1 MADQEDQGLSQADI
15 DAAMAANATEPASN
29 TPDENQGLSQTDI
42 DAAMAGADNA
52 TEATGDTPDE
62 NSELSQ
68 ADIGAALAG
77 NAIPPSQ
84 GTNQPDE
91 SSPGSDPSQG
101 LTQEDIDAAL
111 AGVDAGPG
119 TTDPAPPDAAETSD
133 ERLDSTGKPFDEIAA
148 AMAAEI
154 EEAAAN
160 QSATANASATE
171 ALGAVPLDIPVLD
184 DGGSSSASRDLS
196 KDIEMLHDVALD
208 VKIELGRTE
217 KTVEEVL
224 QLSQGSVVELDRLAG
239 DPVDILVND
248 RLVARGEVLVLN
260 DNLCVRVS
268 EILTR
273 QKDARYG

>member
-15 DAAMAANATEPASN
+15 DAAMAGAADATETGEAAGDA
-29 TPDENQGLSQTDI
+29 PDDNLELNQADI
-42 DAAMAGADNA
+42 DAALADNA
-52 TEATGDTPDE
+52 SSP
-62 NSELSQ
+62 SQ
-68 ADIGAALAG
+68 A
-77 NAIPPSQ
+77 PPSSDQ
-84 GTNQPDE
+84 DTNQPDE
-91 SSPGSDPSQG
+91 SSPGTDPSQG
-101 LTQEDIDAAL
+101 LSQADIDAAL
-111 AGVDAGPG
+111 AGVTDAPSAQDAGAG
-119 TTDPAPPDAAETSD
+119 TTDSAPADATEPQD

-160 QSATANASATE
+160 ETATANASATE

-184 DGGSSSASRDLS
+184 DQGSPAPSRDLS

-217 KTVEEVL
+217 KSIEEVL
-224 QLSQGSVVELDRLAG
+224 QLTQGSVVELDRLAG